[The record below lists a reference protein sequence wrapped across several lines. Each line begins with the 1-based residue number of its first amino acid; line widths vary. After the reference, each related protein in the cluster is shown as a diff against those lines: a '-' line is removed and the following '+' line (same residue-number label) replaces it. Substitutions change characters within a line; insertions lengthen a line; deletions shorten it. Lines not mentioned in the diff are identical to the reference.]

1 MAREFTR
8 RSGLN
13 VEFAHKIQ
21 DVRWRLATLQGQA
34 DKLPLEQR
42 DLLIEAFE
50 EFQTTLEELLVAEEE
65 LCAANEEMVATRA
78 EVEVERQ
85 RYQDLFEFAPDG
97 YIVTDTKGVIQEANR
112 AVAQLLNIPQK
123 FLVGK
128 PLYVFFAQEVRD
140 DLFAK
145 LIQLQQVNQVQEWEV
160 RLQPR
165 NNKPFSAALTVAAIR
180 KPDGG
185 KLTGL
190 RWLLRDISDR
200 KKAELQESEQRFRQL
215 AENVNQVFWISDVE
229 TAEIIYISSAYE
241 KLWGSTCNLNEECKY
256 FIDNILPEDRDRII
270 PLIEKQKQ
278 GELSEAEYRIIRPD
292 GSIRWISTRS
302 FPIYNELG
310 QIYRACGIVEDITGR
325 KQAELTLW
333 QQTKREQALNRFT
346 DAVRKTLDL
355 KTIFATAAQEISQLL
370 DVDCVEIQQYLP
382 QSQIW
387 LTVADYPQN
396 PNNTCSLGTEVSDV
410 GNEISSRL
418 KQFEVVQID
427 DTKTL
432 KNAVSQKL
440 AQVYSGAW
448 LLVPLHFQDSLWGS
462 LWLKISD
469 RAYHW
474 SEWDVDLVKTI
485 AAQLA
490 IAIQQGQFYQQLNEL
505 NANLE
510 FQVQERTVELQ
521 QKVEELQH
529 LNILKDDFLSTVSH
543 ELRSP
548 LTNMKMSIQM
558 LKIPGLAE
566 RQQRYLEVLQTE
578 CDREI
583 NLINDLLDLQQLQA
597 ECDPISLTDA
607 INLQESL
614 PKIVEPFHY
623 RAVERQQSLK
633 FDISPDIPPLIS
645 HLAGLERIL
654 AELLNNACKYTPT
667 GGEVIFRVSHDQQHT
682 PVTTFTISNPA
693 EIPAAELPRIFEK
706 FYRVPNA
713 DPWKQGGTGLGLSL
727 VQKLVEQLGGTIS
740 VESGG
745 GWTSFIVQF
754 PL

>member
-1 MAREFTR
+1 MA
-8 RSGLN
+8 
-13 VEFAHKIQ
+13 
-21 DVRWRLATLQGQA
+21 
-34 DKLPLEQR
+34 
-42 DLLIEAFE
+42 
-50 EFQTTLEELLVAEEE
+50 
-65 LCAANEEMVATRA
+65 ATRA
-78 EVEVERQ
+78 EVEVEQQ

-97 YIVTDTKGVIQEANR
+97 YLVTDINGVIQEANR
-112 AVAQLLNIPQK
+112 AVAQLLNVSQK

-128 PLYVFFAQEVRD
+128 PLYIFFAQEVRD

-145 LIQLQQVNQVQEWEV
+145 LIQLQQVNFAQEWEV

-165 NNKPFSAALTVAAIR
+165 NNTPFSAALTVAAMR
-180 KPDGG
+180 KPDGD
-185 KLTGL
+185 LTGL

-215 AENVNQVFWISDVE
+215 AENVNQVFWISDVK
-229 TAEIIYISSAYE
+229 TAEIIYISPAYE
-241 KLWGSTCNLNEECKY
+241 KLWGCTCNLNEECKF

-270 PLIEKQKQ
+270 PLIEQQKQ
-278 GELSEAEYRIIRPD
+278 GELIEAEYRIVRPD
-292 GSIRWISTRS
+292 GKICWISTRS

-310 QIYRACGIVEDITGR
+310 QIYRACGIVEDITQR
-325 KQAELTLW
+325 KQAELALW
-333 QQTKREQALNRFT
+333 QQSKREQALNRFT

-355 KTIFATAAQEISQLL
+355 KTIFATAAQEISQIL

-387 LTVADYPQN
+387 LTVADYPQH
-396 PNNTCSLGTEVSDV
+396 PNTSCSLGTVVSDV

-427 DTKTL
+427 DSKTL

-440 AQVYSGAW
+440 AQVYLGAW
-448 LLVPLHFQDSLWGS
+448 LLVPLHFQDLLWGS
-462 LWLKISD
+462 LCLKSD

-474 SEWDVDLVKTI
+474 SEWEVDLVKEI
-485 AAQLA
+485 AVQLA

-558 LKIPGLAE
+558 LKINGLAE
-566 RQQRYLEVLQTE
+566 RQQRYLDVLQTE

-597 ECDPISLTDA
+597 ESYPISLTDA

-623 RAVERQQSLK
+623 RAVERQQFLK
-633 FDISPDIPPLIS
+633 LDIFPDIPPLIS
-645 HLAGLERIL
+645 HLTGLERIL

-667 GGEVIFRVSHDQQHT
+667 GGEIIFRVSHDQQHT

-693 EIPAAELPRIFEK
+693 EIPAAALPRIFEK

-713 DPWKQGGTGLGLSL
+713 DRWKQGGTGLGLSL

-740 VESGG
+740 VESEG
-745 GWTSFIVQF
+745 GWTSFMVQF
-754 PL
+754 PVASLVGIQLK

>member
-1 MAREFTR
+1 M
-8 RSGLN
+8 S
-13 VEFAHKIQ
+13 VEKFAQKIQ
-21 DVRWRLATLQGQA
+21 DVRWHLVELQERA
-34 DKLPLEQR
+34 NRVPLEQQ
-42 DLLIEAFE
+42 DLLVEAFE
-50 EFQTTLEELLVAEEE
+50 EFQTTLEELFVAEEE
-65 LCAANEEMVATRA
+65 LCAANEEMAATRA

-97 YIVTDTKGVIQEANR
+97 YLVTDINGVIQEANR
-112 AVAQLLNIPQK
+112 AVAQLLNVSQK

-145 LIQLQQVNQVQEWEV
+145 LTQLQQVNFAQEWEV
-160 RLQPR
+160 CLQPR
-165 NNKPFSAALTVAAIR
+165 NNTPFSAALTVAGIR
-180 KPDGG
+180 KPDD

-200 KKAELQESEQRFRQL
+200 KRAELQDSEQRFRQL

-241 KLWGSTCNLNEECKY
+241 KLWGSTCSLNEECKY
-256 FIDNILPEDRDRII
+256 FIDNILPEDRDRVI

-278 GELSEAEYRIIRPD
+278 GELSEAEYRIVHPD
-292 GSIRWISTRS
+292 GEIRWISTRS

-310 QIYRACGIVEDITGR
+310 QTYRACGIVEDITQR
-325 KQAELTLW
+325 KQAELALW
-333 QQTKREQALNRFT
+333 QQSKREQALNRFT

-382 QSQIW
+382 NSQIW

-440 AQVYSGAW
+440 AQVYPGAW

-462 LWLKISD
+462 LWLKISA
-469 RAYHW
+469 RSYHW
-474 SEWDVDLVKTI
+474 SEWEVGLGKVI

-510 FQVQERTVELQ
+510 FQVEERTVELQ

-558 LKIPGLAE
+558 LKITGLAE
-566 RQQRYLEVLQTE
+566 RQQRYLDVLQTE

-597 ECDPISLTDA
+597 ESYAISLTDA
-607 INLQESL
+607 INLHESL

-633 FDISPDIPPLIS
+633 LDISPDIPPLIS
-645 HLAGLERIL
+645 HLTGLERIL

-693 EIPAAELPRIFEK
+693 EIPAAALPRIFEK

-727 VQKLVEQLGGTIS
+727 VQKLVEQLGGTIF
-740 VESGG
+740 VESEG

-754 PL
+754 HFNP